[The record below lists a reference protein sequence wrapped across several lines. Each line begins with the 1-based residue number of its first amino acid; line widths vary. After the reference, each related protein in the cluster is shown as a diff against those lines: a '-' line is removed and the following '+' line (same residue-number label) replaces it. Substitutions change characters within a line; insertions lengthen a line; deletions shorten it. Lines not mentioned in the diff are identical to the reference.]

1 MPKAVRV
8 FGALVMLYASLQA
21 GTSMSEPAIKQSSE
35 PELLVDGSWRFLK
48 GEKLCSLSINYPSIY
63 RPAVLVQADENE
75 NLTLLTI
82 VGIDAED
89 NQGRPTYVFLDVDG
103 GIAISKDKGPIK
115 VKGEPG
121 YAWSFS
127 IDFAERLTKARS
139 LKIQFGAQGT
149 TTLNLKGGDGARSA
163 MLECLKPQTSQPV
176 TIPEPPA
183 RTPERKADR
192 RFCKFGYCPCDRTDP
207 DYGGVDSQ
215 ICRTRAAGMPV
226 SDEWMI
232 IGANGRD
239 ARRQLRE
246 FNGQ

>member
-1 MPKAVRV
+1 MSKAMGAI
-8 FGALVMLYASLQA
+8 GALAMLQA
-21 GTSMSEPAIKQSSE
+21 SFPAETIMSEPAIKQSSE
-35 PELLVDGSWRFLK
+35 PEHLIDGNWRFLK
-48 GEKLCSLSINYPSIY
+48 GESSCSLSINYPSIH

-75 NLTLLTI
+75 NWALLTI
-82 VGIDAED
+82 VGVEAED

-103 GIAISKDKGPIK
+103 RIAISKDKGPIK

-121 YAWSFS
+121 YVWSFP
-127 IDFAERLTKARS
+127 IDFADRLARARS
-139 LKIQFGAQGT
+139 LKIQFGAQGS
-149 TTLNLKGGDGARSA
+149 TTLNLNGGDGARSA
-163 MLECLKPQTSQPV
+163 MLACLKPQTAQPV
-176 TIPEPPA
+176 TSPEPAAPK
-183 RTPERKADR
+183 PDRKADR